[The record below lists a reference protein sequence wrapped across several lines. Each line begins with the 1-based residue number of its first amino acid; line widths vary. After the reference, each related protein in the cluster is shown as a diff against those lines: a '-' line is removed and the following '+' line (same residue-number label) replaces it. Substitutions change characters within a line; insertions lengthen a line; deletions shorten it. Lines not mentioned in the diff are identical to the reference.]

1 MSKGTS
7 SKRRHGCKTLR
18 EQNDTTSSYTR
29 SSVTA
34 SSNSNTSLCPLI
46 FNGPSLPGGDI
57 NRSPPESMP
66 CEPSTSSIHQV
77 ADETADLNSEVL
89 LPLPVLSTMDTTG
102 PLANLDDNNH
112 CYVGLVN
119 QAMTCYLN
127 SLIQTLY
134 MTPEFRNAIYGWK
147 FTGSEAAEARSIPC
161 QLQKLFLLL
170 QTSDRES
177 LETLDLTASFGW
189 SNSEA
194 YEQHD
199 IQELCRIMF
208 DALKQKWS
216 KADAS
221 FQELYRGNMEDFVK
235 CLFCQK
241 ENIKQDEFLDL
252 PLAVKQF
259 GATDAFKSVEEA
271 LHAFIKP
278 EVLEGSNQYYCEGC
292 RRKQNALKGLRII
305 KFPYLLSIQLKR
317 FDFDCN
323 TLHRIKLNDKMT
335 FPALLNLNEF
345 VYDAT
350 KSEPPKKISW
360 ASAVSVSRKKDEPT
374 TSKPNL
380 SDYVSRAEQNN
391 GHLDEQE
398 VDMLLK
404 RDGPFLYELF
414 SVMVHQG
421 SASGGHY
428 FAYIKN
434 MDQDKWFCFN
444 DSNVTPASI
453 EDIHRTFGGSCGG
466 WSSGNTNAYML
477 MYRQIDRKRNA
488 RFIKTGE
495 LADHLLE
502 RLKRF
507 EELEEEKLREKQYKE
522 SLVSVNIMFNG
533 AHIISDVANLTEAM
547 KFPYTTKLS
556 EIYDAILKAFCAK
569 TSVSVSD
576 VRLLL
581 CKDFTY
587 SIIRSFTE
595 NEMQKTLEEVYPG
608 CSVKSLYRPIV
619 YFLLDVKPSEAQQF
633 YHIYDDE
640 SVGTVKLIALNIEN
654 GTFLPSFQMQYHD
667 NETMSMIKQKLGQIF
682 HICGEKTDNMRLV
695 IDKGIAASPTMV
707 LLDDDSFTCAQALL
721 NITNVK
727 LYVDVG
733 GSGYSTDEDRKIDF
747 DKSKMFALL
756 ERRNHAKILTISL
769 PTPDDYIQAGIIPS
783 LSHDVSRST
792 TPIGSMP
799 ADTNTTTSSGSCSAV
814 IDLRSVPASAIPET
828 LTMKQTTPSMA
839 SSHLS
844 SVISEEDNNSPCLDG
859 DGDMESVSTACTPMV
874 SPVVSDSDDTA
885 DVTARDSA
893 VDRISRYERTY
904 DAVMAASEQKRLFEM
919 ESTVEVEASI
929 ASSSGDTLVG
939 GTHTYISGTTQSSFD
954 IIIRGKSRVKSL
966 NDVEVDVDDRQLV
979 IHMKQWLSAVIGV
992 DMNEF
997 VVLKHYSTDDAD
1009 GYESIINDTETIHDA
1024 YYAVQKLSVKLRSPL
1039 KENEKLMRII
1049 RFDREN
1055 ADLDKWPTLFSIPT
1069 TVDMQIR
1076 TLLMRCQEQMK
1087 KVYATKYDLNQLRL
1101 REVIV
1106 GGGAPVLFLGDQLGR
1121 RGHDWNKNLYLQ
1133 FLSDEEVARAKMH
1146 TSASYPVMVRRWK
1159 SSVPEVTSLVELM
1172 IPVDKQ
1178 NQVAALKEQI
1188 SFHYR
1193 VPFDQI
1199 QLSEAFPTTAWS
1211 KWPYTKDRVDLYEN
1225 VSFTN
1230 GEAPS
1235 NGTFN
1240 GKLVYFKLAYEQVRQ
1255 LTEKEKRS
1263 LRFKDNVIKP
1273 GDGTISRRKERPLRI
1288 QLSTSIT
1295 EDD

>member
-844 SVISEEDNNSPCLDG
+844 SVISEEDNNSPCLVLLNMKIKDG

-1178 NQVAALKEQI
+1178 NQ
-1188 SFHYR
+1188 
-1193 VPFDQI
+1193 
-1199 QLSEAFPTTAWS
+1199 AFPTTAWS

>member
-7 SKRRHGCKTLR
+7 SKRRHGCKTLH
-18 EQNDTTSSYTR
+18 EQSGTTSDYIRPSATG
-29 SSVTA
+29 SS
-34 SSNSNTSLCPLI
+34 SSSASLCPLI
-46 FNGPSLPGGDI
+46 FNGPSLPGGDV

-66 CEPSTSSIHQV
+66 CEPSTSNVSNQV
-77 ADETADLNSEVL
+77 AAETPHLNSEVL
-89 LPLPVLSTMDTTG
+89 LPVLPTMDTTG
-102 PLANLDDNNH
+102 PLGNLDDNNH

-177 LETLDLTASFGW
+177 LETIDLTASFGW

-221 FQELYRGNMEDFVK
+221 FQELYRGTMEDFVK

-241 ENIKQDEFLDL
+241 ENVKQDEFLDL

-259 GATDAFKSVEEA
+259 GASDAFKSVEEA
-271 LHAFIKP
+271 LHAFIRP

-350 KSEPPKKISW
+350 KSEPPKKMSW
-360 ASAVSVSRKKDEPT
+360 ASAVSMPRKKDEPT

-380 SDYVSRAEQNN
+380 CDYVSRAEQND

-398 VDMLLK
+398 IDMLLK

-421 SASGGHY
+421 NASGGHY

-444 DSNVTPASI
+444 DSSVTSASI
-453 EDIHRTFGGSCGG
+453 EDIHRTFGGFSGG

-488 RFIKTGE
+488 KFVRTGE

-507 EELEEEKLREKQYKE
+507 EEQEEEKLREKQYRE
-522 SLVSVNIMFNG
+522 SLVSVNVMFNG
-533 AHIISDVANLTEAM
+533 AHIISDVANLTEAI
-547 KFPYTTKLS
+547 KFPYTAKLS
-556 EIYDAILKAFCAK
+556 EIYDTVFQTFCAK
-569 TSVSVSD
+569 TSISASD

-595 NEMQKTLEEVYPG
+595 SEMQKTLEEVYPG

-619 YFLLDVKPSEAQQF
+619 YFLLDVKLSEIEQF
-633 YHIYDDE
+633 YHIYEEE

-654 GTFLPSFQMQYHD
+654 GTFLPAYQMQYHD

-682 HICGEKTDNMRLV
+682 NLCENKVHNLRLV
-695 IDKGIAASPTMV
+695 VDKGIAASPTMV
-707 LLDDDSFTCAQALL
+707 LLDDDRFICAQALL
-721 NITNVK
+721 NVTNVK
-727 LYVDVG
+727 LYVDAG
-733 GSGYSTDEDRKIDF
+733 GDGYATDEDRKVDF
-747 DKSKMFALL
+747 DQSKMFALL
-756 ERRNHAKILTISL
+756 ERRNHAKILMISL
-769 PTPDDYIQAGIIPS
+769 PTPDDYVHAGIIPPV
-783 LSHDVSRST
+783 SHDTSRST

-799 ADTNTTTSSGSCSAV
+799 ADTNTTTSSGSCSTV
-814 IDLRSVPASAIPET
+814 IDLHSILASGVTET
-828 LTMKQTTPSMA
+828 LAMKQTTPSMA

-844 SVISEEDNNSPCLDG
+844 SVISEEDNNGPCLDG
-859 DGDMESVSTACTPMV
+859 DGDMDSVSATCTPMV

-885 DVTARDSA
+885 DIAIRDSA

-919 ESTVEVEASI
+919 ESTVEVEAST
-929 ASSSGDTLVG
+929 AGSSGDTLVG

-954 IIIRGKSRVKSL
+954 VIIRKSRMKSP

-979 IHMKQWLSAVIGV
+979 IHMKQWLSSIIGV

-997 VVLKHYSTDDAD
+997 VILKHYSAEDAD
-1009 GYESIINDTETIHDA
+1009 GYENVINETETIHDA
-1024 YYAVQKLSVKLRSPL
+1024 YYAVYKLSVKLRSPL

-1055 ADLDKWPTLFSIPT
+1055 ADQDKWPTLFSIPA
-1069 TVDMQIR
+1069 TVDMLIR
-1076 TLLMRCQEQMK
+1076 TLLIRCQEQMK
-1087 KVYATKYDLNQLRL
+1087 KVYATKYDLSQLRL

-1106 GGGAPVLFLGDQLGR
+1106 GSGAPVLFPSDQLGR
-1121 RGHDWNKNLYLQ
+1121 RGHEWNKNLYLQ
-1133 FLSDEEVARAKMH
+1133 ILSDEEVARAKMH
-1146 TSASYPVMVRRWK
+1146 TSISYPVMVRRWK

-1172 IPVDKQ
+1172 VPVEKQ
-1178 NQVAALKEQI
+1178 DQIVALKEQI

-1199 QLSEAFPTTAWS
+1199 QLSEAFPTTSWS

-1225 VSFTN
+1225 VCFTN
-1230 GEAPS
+1230 DVAPAS
-1235 NGTFN
+1235 GTFN
-1240 GKLVYFKLAYEQVRQ
+1240 GKLIYFKLANEKVRQ
-1255 LTEKEKRS
+1255 LTEEEKRT
-1263 LRFKDNVIKP
+1263 LRYKDSAGKL
-1273 GDGTISRRKERPLRI
+1273 GDATIFRRKERPLRI

>member
-18 EQNDTTSSYTR
+18 EQSGMASNYTKPIN
-29 SSVTA
+29 A
-34 SSNSNTSLCPLI
+34 SSNSCSTSPCPLI

-57 NRSPPESMP
+57 NRAPPDSMP
-66 CEPSTSSIHQV
+66 CEPSTSNISNVHQIV
-77 ADETADLNSEVL
+77 EDTPNSDPQMDVL
-89 LPLPVLSTMDTTG
+89 LTLPVPSTMDIAGLPVSSTMDTTG
-102 PLANLDDNNH
+102 PLANLDDNGH

-134 MTPEFRNAIYGWK
+134 MTPEFRNAIYAWK

-177 LETLDLTASFGW
+177 LETIDLTASFGW

-216 KADAS
+216 KGDAS

-241 ENIKQDEFLDL
+241 ENVKQDEFLDL

-259 GATDAFKSVEEA
+259 GASDAFKSVEEA

-292 RRKQNALKGLRII
+292 KRKQNALKGLRII

-350 KSEPPKKISW
+350 RSEPPKKMSW
-360 ASAVSVSRKKDEPT
+360 ASAVSMPRKKDEPT
-374 TSKPNL
+374 TSKPSV
-380 SDYVSRAEQNN
+380 SDYEQND

-444 DSNVTPASI
+444 DSSVTPASI
-453 EDIHRTFGGSCGG
+453 EDIHRTFGGSSGG

-488 RFIKTGE
+488 RFVKTSE

-507 EELEEEKLREKQYKE
+507 EEQEEEKLRERQYRE
-522 SLVSVNIMFNG
+522 SLVSVNVMFNG
-533 AHIISDVANLTEAM
+533 AHIIPDVSNFTEAM
-547 KFPYTTKLS
+547 KFPYTAKLS
-556 EIYDAILKAFCAK
+556 EIYDTVFQTFSAK
-569 TSVSVSD
+569 ISISAAD

-587 SIIRSFTE
+587 SIVRSFTE
-595 NEMQKTLEEVYPG
+595 SEMQKTLEEVYPG

-619 YFLLDVKPSEAQQF
+619 YFLLDMKPSEVEQF
-633 YHIYDDE
+633 YHIYDEE
-640 SVGTVKLIALNIEN
+640 SVGTVKLIALSIEN
-654 GTFLPSFQMQYHD
+654 GTFLPAFQMQYHD
-667 NETMSMIKQKLGQIF
+667 NETISMIKVKLGQIF
-682 HICGEKTDNMRLV
+682 NICEDKVHNLRLV
-695 IDKGIAASPTMV
+695 VDKGIAASPTMV
-707 LLDDDSFTCAQALL
+707 LLDDDTFTCAQALL
-721 NITNVK
+721 NVTNVK
-727 LYVDVG
+727 LYVDINAN
-733 GSGYSTDEDRKIDF
+733 GYLTDEDRKIEF
-747 DKSKMFALL
+747 GKSKMFALL

-769 PTPDDYIQAGIIPS
+769 PTTDDYVQAGIAPP
-783 LSHDVSRST
+783 LSQETSRST

-799 ADTNTTTSSGSCSAV
+799 ADTNTTTSSGSCSTV
-814 IDLRSVPASAIPET
+814 IDLRSVAASGIPET

-839 SSHLS
+839 SSHFS
-844 SVISEEDNNSPCLDG
+844 SAVSDEDN
-859 DGDMESVSTACTPMV
+859 
-874 SPVVSDSDDTA
+874 
-885 DVTARDSA
+885 
-893 VDRISRYERTY
+893 
-904 DAVMAASEQKRLFEM
+904 
-919 ESTVEVEASI
+919 
-929 ASSSGDTLVG
+929 
-939 GTHTYISGTTQSSFD
+939 
-954 IIIRGKSRVKSL
+954 
-966 NDVEVDVDDRQLV
+966 
-979 IHMKQWLSAVIGV
+979 
-992 DMNEF
+992 
-997 VVLKHYSTDDAD
+997 
-1009 GYESIINDTETIHDA
+1009 
-1024 YYAVQKLSVKLRSPL
+1024 
-1039 KENEKLMRII
+1039 
-1049 RFDREN
+1049 
-1055 ADLDKWPTLFSIPT
+1055 
-1069 TVDMQIR
+1069 
-1076 TLLMRCQEQMK
+1076 
-1087 KVYATKYDLNQLRL
+1087 
-1101 REVIV
+1101 
-1106 GGGAPVLFLGDQLGR
+1106 GGACLI
-1121 RGHDWNKNLYLQ
+1121 
-1133 FLSDEEVARAKMH
+1133 
-1146 TSASYPVMVRRWK
+1146 
-1159 SSVPEVTSLVELM
+1159 VTS
-1172 IPVDKQ
+1172 DFSYQ
-1178 NQVAALKEQI
+1178 CA
-1188 SFHYR
+1188 
-1193 VPFDQI
+1193 
-1199 QLSEAFPTTAWS
+1199 
-1211 KWPYTKDRVDLYEN
+1211 
-1225 VSFTN
+1225 
-1230 GEAPS
+1230 
-1235 NGTFN
+1235 
-1240 GKLVYFKLAYEQVRQ
+1240 
-1255 LTEKEKRS
+1255 
-1263 LRFKDNVIKP
+1263 
-1273 GDGTISRRKERPLRI
+1273 
-1288 QLSTSIT
+1288 
-1295 EDD
+1295 

>member
-7 SKRRHGCKTLR
+7 SKRRYGCKTLR
-18 EQNDTTSSYTR
+18 EQSGTSDYIR
-29 SSVTA
+29 SSTTG

-57 NRSPPESMP
+57 NRSPPKNMS
-66 CEPSTSSIHQV
+66 CEPSTSNVSNQI
-77 ADETADLNSEVL
+77 ATEAPDLNSEVL
-89 LPLPVLSTMDTTG
+89 LTLPVLPTMDTTG
-102 PLANLDDNNH
+102 PLSNLDDNNH

-177 LETLDLTASFGW
+177 LETIDLTASFGW

-241 ENIKQDEFLDL
+241 ENVKQDEFLDL

-259 GATDAFKSVEEA
+259 GASDAFKSVEEA

-292 RRKQNALKGLRII
+292 RKKQNALKGLRII

-350 KSEPPKKISW
+350 KSEPPKKMSW
-360 ASAVSVSRKKDEPT
+360 ASAVSMPRKKDEPT
-374 TSKPNL
+374 ASKPNL
-380 SDYVSRAEQNN
+380 CDYVSRAEQND

-444 DSNVTPASI
+444 DSSVTSASI
-453 EDIHRTFGGSCGG
+453 EDIHRTFGGSSGG

-488 RFIKTGE
+488 RFVKTDE

-502 RLKRF
+502 RLRRF
-507 EELEEEKLREKQYKE
+507 EEQEEEKLREKQYRE
-522 SLVSVNIMFNG
+522 SLVSVNAMFNG
-533 AHIISDVANLTEAM
+533 AHIISDVTNLTEAM
-547 KFPYTTKLS
+547 KFPYTAKLS
-556 EIYDAILKAFCAK
+556 KIYDTVFQAFCAK
-569 TSVSVSD
+569 ISISASN

-587 SIIRSFTE
+587 SIIRSFTK
-595 NEMQKTLEEVYPG
+595 NEMQKTLEEICPG
-608 CSVKSLYRPIV
+608 CSAKSLYRPIV
-619 YFLLDVKPSEAQQF
+619 YFLLDVKLSETEQF
-633 YHIYDDE
+633 YHIYEEE

-654 GTFLPSFQMQYHD
+654 GTFLPAFQMQYHD

-682 HICGEKTDNMRLV
+682 HLCEDKTHNLRLV
-695 IDKGIAASPTMV
+695 VDRGIAASPTMV

-721 NITNVK
+721 NVTNVK
-727 LYVDVG
+727 LYVDAG
-733 GSGYSTDEDRKIDF
+733 GDGYATDEDRKIDF
-747 DKSKMFALL
+747 DQSKMFSLL
-756 ERRNHAKILTISL
+756 ERKNHAKILMITL
-769 PTPDDYIQAGIIPS
+769 PTPDDYVQAGIIPPV
-783 LSHDVSRST
+783 SHDTSRST

-799 ADTNTTTSSGSCSAV
+799 ADTNTTTSSGSCSTV
-814 IDLRSVPASAIPET
+814 IDLHSVPTSGIPET

-844 SVISEEDNNSPCLDG
+844 SIISEEDNSGPCLDG
-859 DGDMESVSTACTPMV
+859 DGDMDSVSTTCTPMV

-885 DVTARDSA
+885 DITTRDSA

-919 ESTVEVEASI
+919 ESTVEVEAST
-929 ASSSGDTLVG
+929 AGSSSDTLVG

-954 IIIRGKSRVKSL
+954 VIIRKSRMKSS
-966 NDVEVDVDDRQLV
+966 NDMEVDVDDRQLV
-979 IHMKQWLSAVIGV
+979 IHMKKWLSAVIGI
-992 DMNEF
+992 DTNEF
-997 VVLKHYSTDDAD
+997 VVLKHYSAEDAD
-1009 GYESIINDTETIHDA
+1009 GYESIINETETIHDA
-1024 YYAVQKLSVKLRSPL
+1024 YYAVHRLSIKLRSPL

-1055 ADLDKWPTLFSIPT
+1055 ADQDKWPTLFSIAV
-1069 TVDMQIR
+1069 TVDMLIR

-1087 KVYATKYDLNQLRL
+1087 KMYATKYDLNQLRL

-1121 RGHDWNKNLYLQ
+1121 RGHEWSKNLYLQ
-1133 FLSDEEVARAKMH
+1133 ILSDEEVTRAKMH
-1146 TSASYPVMVRRWK
+1146 ISTSYPVMVRRWK

-1172 IPVDKQ
+1172 VPVDRQ
-1178 NQVAALKEQI
+1178 DQIVALKEQI

-1199 QLSEAFPTTAWS
+1199 QLSEAFPTAAWS

-1225 VSFTN
+1225 VSFISD
-1230 GEAPS
+1230 EVPS
-1235 NGTFN
+1235 SGTFN
-1240 GKLVYFKLAYEQVRQ
+1240 GKLIYFKLANEQVRQ
-1255 LTEKEKRS
+1255 LTEEEKRT
-1263 LRFKDNVIKP
+1263 LRYKDSAAKP
-1273 GDGTISRRKERPLRI
+1273 GDAAILRRKERPLRI

-1295 EDD
+1295 EDDD

>member
-1 MSKGTS
+1 MSE
-7 SKRRHGCKTLR
+7 LP
-18 EQNDTTSSYTR
+18 
-29 SSVTA
+29 
-34 SSNSNTSLCPLI
+34 LCLI
-46 FNGPSLPGGDI
+46 GGDV
-57 NRSPPESMP
+57 NRSTPESMP
-66 CEPSTSSIHQV
+66 CEPSTSNVSNVHQI
-77 ADETADLNSEVL
+77 ADETPDLNSETL
-89 LPLPVLSTMDTTG
+89 LTLPVLSTMDTTG

-112 CYVGLVN
+112 RYVGLVN

-177 LETLDLTASFGW
+177 LETIDLTASFGW

-235 CLFCQK
+235 CLCCQK
-241 ENIKQDEFLDL
+241 ENVKQDEFLDL

-259 GATDAFKSVEEA
+259 GAIDAFKSVEEA

-292 RRKQNALKGLRII
+292 KRKQNALKGLRII

-350 KSEPPKKISW
+350 KSEPPKKMNW
-360 ASAVSVSRKKDEPT
+360 ASAVSVPRKKDEST
-374 TSKPNL
+374 ISKPNL
-380 SDYVSRAEQNN
+380 SDYVSRAEQND

-398 VDMLLK
+398 IDMLLK

-444 DSNVTPASI
+444 DSSVTSASI
-453 EDIHRTFGGSCGG
+453 EDIHRTFGGSSGG

-488 RFIKTGE
+488 RFVKTSE
-495 LADHLLE
+495 LAGHLLE
-502 RLKRF
+502 RLRRF
-507 EELEEEKLREKQYKE
+507 EELEEEKIREKQYKE
-522 SLVSVNIMFNG
+522 SLVSVNVMFNG
-533 AHIISDVANLTEAM
+533 AHITSDVAKLTEAM
-547 KFPYTTKLS
+547 KFPYTAKLS
-556 EIYDAILKAFCAK
+556 DIYDAVF
-569 TSVSVSD
+569 
-576 VRLLL
+576 
-581 CKDFTY
+581 
-587 SIIRSFTE
+587 
-595 NEMQKTLEEVYPG
+595 QPLEEVYPG
-608 CSVKSLYRPIV
+608 CSVKSLYRPIL
-619 YFLLDVKPSEAQQF
+619 YFLLDVKPSGTKF
-633 YHIYDDE
+633 YHIYEEE

-654 GTFLPSFQMQYHD
+654 GTFLPAFQMQYHD

-682 HICGEKTDNMRLV
+682 RVPEDKRHNLRLV
-695 IDKGIAASPTMV
+695 VDKGIAASPTMV
-707 LLDDDSFTCAQALL
+707 LLDNDSFTCAQALL
-721 NITNVK
+721 NVTNVK

-733 GSGYSTDEDRKIDF
+733 GNGYSTDEDRKIDF

-756 ERRNHAKILTISL
+756 ERKNHAKILTISL
-769 PTPDDYIQAGIIPS
+769 PTPDDYVQAGIIPPI
-783 LSHDVSRST
+783 SHDISRST
-792 TPIGSMP
+792 TPIGSLP
-799 ADTNTTTSSGSCSAV
+799 ADTNTTTSSGSCSTV
-814 IDLRSVPASAIPET
+814 FDLRCVPASGIPET
-828 LTMKQTTPSMA
+828 IMMKQTTPSMA
-839 SSHLS
+839 SSHFS
-844 SVISEEDNNSPCLDG
+844 SVISEEDNSGPCLDG
-859 DGDMESVSTACTPMV
+859 DGEMESVSATCTPMV

-885 DVTARDSA
+885 DITTRDSA

-919 ESTVEVEASI
+919 ESTIEVEAST

-954 IIIRGKSRVKSL
+954 VIIHGKSRMKSFS
-966 NDVEVDVDDRQLV
+966 DVEIDVDDRQLV

-997 VVLKHYSTDDAD
+997 VVLKHYSADDTD
-1009 GYESIINDTETIHDA
+1009 GYESIINETETIHDA

-1055 ADLDKWPTLFSIPT
+1055 ADQDKWPTLFSIPV
-1069 TVDMQIR
+1069 TVDMPIR
-1076 TLLMRCQEQMK
+1076 TLLIRCQEQMK
-1087 KVYATKYDLNQLRL
+1087 KLYATKYDLNQLRL

-1121 RGHDWNKNLYLQ
+1121 RGHEWNKNLYLQ
-1133 FLSDEEVARAKMH
+1133 VLSDEEVARAKKH
-1146 TSASYPVMVRRWK
+1146 TATSYPVMVRRFK

-1172 IPVDKQ
+1172 VPLDEQ
-1178 NQVAALKEQI
+1178 DQVAALKKQI
-1188 SFHYR
+1188 SFHYH
-1193 VPFDQI
+1193 VPFDLI

-1230 GEAPS
+1230 DESPFS
-1235 NGTFN
+1235 GTFN
-1240 GKLVYFKLAYEQVRQ
+1240 GKLIYFKLANEQVRQ
-1255 LTEKEKRS
+1255 LTDEEKRT
-1263 LRFKDNVIKP
+1263 LRYKDSATKP
-1273 GDGTISRRKERPLRI
+1273 VDAAISRRKERPLRI

>member
-7 SKRRHGCKTLR
+7 SKRRHGCRTLR
-18 EQNDTTSSYTR
+18 EQSVTTSSCTR
-29 SSVTA
+29 PTTA
-34 SSNSNTSLCPLI
+34 SFSSTSASLCPSI
-46 FNGPSLPGGDI
+46 FNGPSLPGGDV
-57 NRSPPESMP
+57 NHSVPENMP
-66 CEPSTSSIHQV
+66 CEPSTSNVSSTHQI
-77 ADETADLNSEVL
+77 ADDTPDLNSEVL
-89 LPLPVLSTMDTTG
+89 LTLPVLSKMDTTG
-102 PLANLDDNNH
+102 PLTNLDDNGH

-177 LETLDLTASFGW
+177 LETIDLTASFGW

-241 ENIKQDEFLDL
+241 ENVKQDEFLDL

-259 GATDAFKSVEEA
+259 GASDAFKSVEEA

-278 EVLEGSNQYYCEGC
+278 EVLEESNQYYCEGC
-292 RRKQNALKGLRII
+292 KRKQNALKGLRII

-323 TLHRIKLNDKMT
+323 TLHRVKLNDKMT

-350 KSEPPKKISW
+350 KSEPPKKMSW
-360 ASAVSVSRKKDEPT
+360 ASAVSMPRKKDEST

-434 MDQDKWFCFN
+434 MDQDRWFCFN
-444 DSNVTPASI
+444 DSSVTHASI
-453 EDIHRTFGGSCGG
+453 EDIHRTFGGSSGG

-488 RFIKTGE
+488 RFMKTSE

-507 EELEEEKLREKQYKE
+507 EEQEEAKLREKQYRE
-522 SLVSVNIMFNG
+522 SFVSVNVMFNG
-533 AHIISDVANLTEAM
+533 AHIIPDVTNLTEAM
-547 KFPYTTKLS
+547 KFPYTAKLS
-556 EIYDAILKAFCAK
+556 EIYDTVLQAFCAK
-569 TSVSVSD
+569 ISISASN

-587 SIIRSFTE
+587 SIIRSFSK
-595 NEMQKTLEEVYPG
+595 NEMEKTLEEVYPG
-608 CSVKSLYRPIV
+608 CSVKNLYRPIV
-619 YFLLDVKPSEAQQF
+619 YFLLDVKLSETKQF
-633 YHIYDDE
+633 YRIYEED
-640 SVGTVKLIALNIEN
+640 SVGTVKLVALNIEN
-654 GTFLPSFQMQYHD
+654 GTFLPAFQMQYHD
-667 NETMSMIKQKLGQIF
+667 NETMSMIKKKLGQIF
-682 HICGEKTDNMRLV
+682 NLCEDKTDNLRLV
-695 IDKGIAASPTMV
+695 IDKGIAASPTLV
-707 LLDDDSFTCAQALL
+707 LLDDDSFTCAQALF

-727 LYVDVG
+727 LYVDIAG
-733 GSGYSTDEDRKIDF
+733 NGYSTDEDRKTDF
-747 DKSKMFALL
+747 EKSKMFALL

-769 PTPDDYIQAGIIPS
+769 PTADDYVQAGIIPP
-783 LSHDVSRST
+783 LSHDTSRST
-792 TPIGSMP
+792 TPIGS
-799 ADTNTTTSSGSCSAV
+799 
-814 IDLRSVPASAIPET
+814 IPET
-828 LTMKQTTPSMA
+828 LTIKQTTPSMA

-844 SVISEEDNNSPCLDG
+844 SVISEEDNNGPCLDG
-859 DGDMESVSTACTPMV
+859 DGEMDSVSVTSTPMV

-885 DVTARDSA
+885 DISTRDSA

-919 ESTVEVEASI
+919 ENTVEVEAST

-939 GTHTYISGTTQSSFD
+939 GTHTYISGTTQNSFD
-954 IIIRGKSRVKSL
+954 VTIRGKSGLKSL
-966 NDVEVDVDDRQLV
+966 NEMEVDMDDRQLV

-992 DMNEF
+992 DVNEF
-997 VVLKHYSTDDAD
+997 VVLKHYSADDAD
-1009 GYESIINDTETIHDA
+1009 GYESIVNETETIHDA
-1024 YYAVQKLSVKLRSPL
+1024 YYAVQRLSVKLRSPL
-1039 KENEKLMRII
+1039 KENEKLVRII
-1049 RFDREN
+1049 RFDRDN
-1055 ADLDKWPTLFSIPT
+1055 ADQDKWPTLFSIPA
-1069 TVDMQIR
+1069 TVGMLIR
-1076 TLLMRCQEQMK
+1076 TLLIRCQEQMK
-1087 KVYATKYDLNQLRL
+1087 KVYATKYDISQLRL

-1106 GGGAPVLFLGDQLGR
+1106 GGGAPMLFLGDQLGR

-1133 FLSDEEVARAKMH
+1133 ILTDEEVARAKMH
-1146 TSASYPVMVRRWK
+1146 VSTSYPVMVRRWK

-1172 IPVDKQ
+1172 VPLDKQ
-1178 NQVAALKEQI
+1178 DQVAALKEQI
-1188 SFHYR
+1188 SFYYC
-1193 VPFDQI
+1193 VPLDQI
-1199 QLSEAFPTTAWS
+1199 QLSEAFPITAWS
-1211 KWPYTKDRVDLYEN
+1211 KWPYTKDRIDLYEN

-1230 GEAPS
+1230 NEFPS
-1235 NGTFN
+1235 SGTFN
-1240 GKLVYFKLAYEQVRQ
+1240 GKLIYFKLANEQVRQ
-1255 LTEKEKRS
+1255 LTEEEKQYNCQPVS
-1263 LRFKDNVIKP
+1263 PKMIKY
-1273 GDGTISRRKERPLRI
+1273 GLEFLI
-1288 QLSTSIT
+1288 
-1295 EDD
+1295 